1 MGLKERETMR
11 HKKLMALSLVAVLA
25 FTACGKKDTTEPTPT
40 PTVAPTEAPADPTE
54 APVEQPGTDG
64 GETGEN
70 LGATELKSDE
80 TLDKIHE
87 EVKAA
92 YGENY
97 LPNMPFT
104 AENLEE
110 LFGVKA
116 DWYDA
121 AIAEG
126 PMMSAHVDRFIGI
139 HATEGN
145 LENVQNALNK
155 YQETLRADTM
165 QYPMNQLKIQASTV
179 ETVGDYVFFVML
191 GTIDEMAYTEESDM
205 IKAYQEQNQIALDI
219 IKKDI
224 EAK

>member
-1 MGLKERETMR
+1 MR

-25 FTACGKKDTTEPTPT
+25 FTACGKKSTSEPTPT
-40 PTVAPTEAPADPTE
+40 PTVAPTEAPAQPTE
-54 APVEQPGTDG
+54 EPTATPEEPGDG
-64 GETGEN
+64 SEEE
-70 LGATELKSDE
+70 LGATELTSNE

-92 YGENY
+92 YGDNY

-104 AENLEE
+104 VENLEE
-110 LFGVKA
+110 MFGIKA

-126 PMMSAHVDRFIGI
+126 PMMSAHVDKLIGI

-145 LENVQNALNK
+145 LENVQKALNE
-155 YQETLRADTM
+155 YQKKIATDH
-165 QYPMNQLKIQASTV
+165 QYPMNMLKVQASVV
-179 ETVGDYVFFVML
+179 ETAGDYVFFVML
-191 GTIDEMAYTEESDM
+191 GTIDEMKYTEESDM
-205 IKAYQEQNQIALDI
+205 IKAFGEQNKIAVDI
-219 IKKDI
+219 INKNI

>member
-1 MGLKERETMR
+1 MR

-40 PTVAPTEAPADPTE
+40 PTVAPTEAPAEPTE
-54 APVEQPGTDG
+54 NPAGQPGTEEG
-64 GETGEN
+64 TGEN
-70 LGATELKSDE
+70 LGSTELKSNE

-87 EVKAA
+87 EIKTA

-97 LPNMPFT
+97 IPNMPFT

-110 LFGVKA
+110 QFGVKA
-116 DWYDA
+116 EWYDA

-126 PMMSAHVDRFIGI
+126 PVMSTHVDKFIGI

-145 LENVQNALNK
+145 LENVQNALKK
-155 YQETLRADTM
+155 YHETLLADTM
-165 QYPMNQLKIQASTV
+165 QYPMNLLKIQASVV

-224 EAK
+224 ETK